1 MDKVIVI
8 NESQFLNLLNTLIL
22 RLDNIESKLSKNS
35 TGVNST

>member
-22 RLDNIESKLSKNS
+22 RLDNIESMLSKNS